1 MKKLTDLRESF
12 MSLKDDTTTGNV
24 AGLAEP
30 FKSPKKVLKRKDYD
44 GRTKEG
50 KKFIERMLAKRKARV
65 DKQKEVEDK
74 NKEITEDPD
83 LNEASKDIG
92 TSRGGITIVDI
103 GRGEIQ
109 LQGKFGLMV
118 TIKKSDMTEVIKL
131 MKLSNL
137 K

>member
-1 MKKLTDLRESF
+1 MNFRTFEEWQKAAHEQMGAAAVAITPQPLGDKDKK
-12 MSLKDDTTTGNV
+12 
-24 AGLAEP
+24 
-30 FKSPKKVLKRKDYD
+30 KKQYD

-50 KKFIERMLAKRKARV
+50 RKFVERMSAKKAAREA
-65 DKQKEVEDK
+65 KK
-74 NKEITEDPD
+74 NVVAEESDIQ
-83 LNEASKDIG
+83 EASKDIG
-92 TSRGGITIVDI
+92 TSKGGITVVDI

-131 MKLSNL
+131 MKLGNL

>member
-1 MKKLTDLRESF
+1 MNFRTFEEWQKAAHEQMGTAAVAIMPQPLGDKDKK
-12 MSLKDDTTTGNV
+12 
-24 AGLAEP
+24 
-30 FKSPKKVLKRKDYD
+30 KKQYD

-50 KKFIERMLAKRKARV
+50 RKFVERMSAKKAAREA
-65 DKQKEVEDK
+65 KK
-74 NKEITEDPD
+74 NVVAEESDIQ
-83 LNEASKDIG
+83 EASKDIG
-92 TSRGGITIVDI
+92 TSKGGITVVDI

-131 MKLSNL
+131 MKLGNL

>member
-1 MKKLTDLRESF
+1 MKKLTELRESF
-12 MSLKDDTTTGNV
+12 MSLKDDTTTGSV
-24 AGLAEP
+24 AGFSEP
-30 FKSPKKVLKRKDYD
+30 FKTPEKKKKKDYD
-44 GRTKEG
+44 GRTREG
-50 KKFIERMLAKRKARV
+50 RKFVERMNAKKAAREA
-65 DKQKEVEDK
+65 KK
-74 NKEITEDPD
+74 NKLATKDSDTIEEAN
-83 LNEASKDIG
+83 LEEASKDIG
-92 TSRGGITIVDI
+92 TSKGGITIVDI

>member
-1 MKKLTDLRESF
+1 MNFEEWLKAANEQMGTAAVAITPQPLGDKDKKKKL
-12 MSLKDDTTTGNV
+12 
-24 AGLAEP
+24 
-30 FKSPKKVLKRKDYD
+30 YD

-50 KKFIERMLAKRKARV
+50 RKFVERMSAKKAAREA
-65 DKQKEVEDK
+65 KK
-74 NKEITEDPD
+74 NVVAEESDIQ
-83 LNEASKDIG
+83 EASKDIG
-92 TSRGGITIVDI
+92 TSKGGITVVDI

-131 MKLSNL
+131 MKLGNL

>member
-1 MKKLTDLRESF
+1 MNFEEWLKAANEQMGAAAVAITPQPLGDKDKK
-12 MSLKDDTTTGNV
+12 
-24 AGLAEP
+24 
-30 FKSPKKVLKRKDYD
+30 KKQYD

-50 KKFIERMLAKRKARV
+50 RKFVERMSAKKAAREA
-65 DKQKEVEDK
+65 KK
-74 NKEITEDPD
+74 NVVAEESDIQ
-83 LNEASKDIG
+83 EASKDIG
-92 TSRGGITIVDI
+92 TSRGGITVVDI

-131 MKLSNL
+131 MKLGNL